1 MPESTTTVKLSK
13 GNYRIDRIDGFSIE
27 VTRESKRVWR
37 TSFDN
42 STRKTLG
49 EFENE
54 MEAGLINP
62 KEEKKAKTK
71 TKKAGKPK
79 SDFYK
84 GHRSERAAKLHEAY
98 DTMNKEDALKYGV
111 EELKMPKGTVRAW
124 FSDWKRIDA
133 ENKIL
138 NS

>member
-62 KEEKKAKTK
+62 VIEESKAKKAKRTK
-71 TKKAGKPK
+71 VKK
-79 SDFYK
+79 STFYK
-84 GHRSERAAKLHEAY
+84 GHRSEKAAKLHEAY
-98 DTMNKEDALKYGV
+98 DTMERADALARA
-111 EELKMPKGTVRAW
+111 EELGIPLATARAW